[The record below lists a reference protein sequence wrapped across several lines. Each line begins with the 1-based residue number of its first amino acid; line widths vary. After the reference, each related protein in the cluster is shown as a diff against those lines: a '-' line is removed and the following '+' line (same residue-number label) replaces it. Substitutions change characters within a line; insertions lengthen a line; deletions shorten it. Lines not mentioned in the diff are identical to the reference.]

1 MSDITPA
8 QAHDRKRLEVL
19 DSLLERVESRGAN
32 SSAAVRFAC
41 AYAALAGTLTDYGD
55 AKT

>member
-8 QAHDRKRLEVL
+8 QDHDRKRLEVL
-19 DSLLERVESRGAN
+19 DSLLDRVESSGAN
-32 SSAAVRFAC
+32 SSAAVRYAC
-41 AYAALAGTLTDYGD
+41 AYAALNGTLTNYGD